1 MLDRIL
7 SVRNRSWAWFKER
20 ADGPHA
26 VFWLALLAFLEPT
39 FSPIVPE
46 TLLVAMLLA
55 NPARWVYLSSV
66 AAGASIIGGIVGYFL
81 GAALYR
87 GVGDLV
93 ISLYGSG
100 EWLDRVYV
108 LFSDNVFW
116 TMAFVTSTPVPD
128 KIFVIIAGFLQ
139 INFALY
145 LGGYVLGRSVRIFT
159 VGWLV
164 KKFGAQVLDMADR
177 YIGWVAGAFM
187 LLVVAAVLKSLG
199 IISLPSLFGH

>member
-39 FSPIVPE
+39 FSPIIPE
-46 TLLVAMLLA
+46 TLMVAMLLA
-55 NPARWVYLSSV
+55 NPARWVYLSAVATAASV
-66 AAGASIIGGIVGYFL
+66 AGGIVGYFL
-81 GAALYR
+81 GSALYR
-87 GVGDLV
+87 GVGDLI
-93 ISLYGSG
+93 ISLYGSS
-100 EWLDRVYV
+100 EWIDKVYV

-128 KIFVIIAGFLQ
+128 KIFVIVAGFLH

-145 LGGYVLGRSVRIFT
+145 LGGYILGRSARIFA

-164 KKFGAQVLDMADR
+164 NKFGAQALDIADR
-177 YIGWVAGAFM
+177 YIAWVAGAFM
-187 LLVVAAVLKSLG
+187 LLIVLVVAEALG
-199 IISLPSLFGH
+199 FLQLPSHF

>member
-7 SVRNRSWAWFKER
+7 SVRDRSWAWFKER

-26 VFWLALLAFLEPT
+26 VFWLAFLAFLEPT

-46 TLLVAMLLA
+46 TLMVAMLLA
-55 NPARWVYLSSV
+55 NPARWAYLSMVASV
-66 AAGASIIGGIVGYFL
+66 ASIAGGVFGYFL

-87 GVGDLV
+87 GVGDFIV
-93 ISLYGSG
+93 GLYGSG
-100 EWLDRVYV
+100 SWLDRVEV

-128 KIFVIIAGFLQ
+128 KIFVVIAGFLH

-145 LGGYVLGRSVRIFT
+145 LGGYIVGRSARIFA

-164 KKFGAQVLDMADR
+164 KQYGARVLDIADR
-177 YIGWVAGAFM
+177 YAGWVATVFM
-187 LLVVAAVLKSLG
+187 AIVITAVLEALNV
-199 IISLPSLFGH
+199 ISLPSLHV